1 MFRINIITPTTAIIM
16 ASCSCCSV
24 VSYAY
29 EIKQSTLPSLPC
41 CGVCFFVFL
50 CSFPH
55 RFHLFF
61 FPFTYLSIYQ
71 HGVQSSTGLFSVQPP
86 CPAPSLSLSLSL
98 YSEAVTLGV
107 HCLGWPH
114 LQLYLPLCVSR
125 SLSGLYNRS
134 RIRAIIAPWL
144 LTAGV
149 YCGFVWEGRTTARGH
164 THILTENMSKH
175 TPWIRGPE
183 KTQLNKCNYAVRVCV
198 FLCVFVSSGA
208 WGETWRHW

>member
-1 MFRINIITPTTAIIM
+1 MIM
-16 ASCSCCSV
+16 VPCSCCSV

-29 EIKQSTLPSLPC
+29 EINKVLYHPC
-41 CGVCFFVFL
+41 HAVVVFL
-50 CSFPH
+50 CTLQVLNSSPFHSPIWASPTFSLPQAFP
-55 RFHLFF
+55 LQ
-61 FPFTYLSIYQ
+61 LA
-71 HGVQSSTGLFSVQPP
+71 LQPP
-86 CPAPSLSLSLSL
+86 CPAPSLALSLSL

-149 YCGFVWEGRTTARGH
+149 YCGFVWEGRTTAHSH
-164 THILTENMSKH
+164 THILTENMSKY
-175 TPWIRGPE
+175 TPWIRDY
-183 KTQLNKCNYAVRVCV
+183 KWLDLIKCKWVTRVFNKHTRER
-198 FLCVFVSSGA
+198 
-208 WGETWRHW
+208 GETLVDL

>member
-1 MFRINIITPTTAIIM
+1 MV
-16 ASCSCCSV
+16 SCSCCSV

-29 EIKQSTLPSLPC
+29 EINKVLYHPCHAVVCYCAPCTQVLTSSLFHSPSRASPTSSLP
-41 CGVCFFVFL
+41 
-50 CSFPH
+50 
-55 RFHLFF
+55 
-61 FPFTYLSIYQ
+61 Q
-71 HGVQSSTGLFSVQPP
+71 AFSLQPALQPP

-149 YCGFVWEGRTTARGH
+149 YCGFVWEGRTTAHGH
-164 THILTENMSKH
+164 TRILTENMCTQIHSLDQA
-175 TPWIRGPE
+175 PE
-183 KTQLNKCNYAVRVCV
+183 LTWFNQMQTSHVRPHSICWAV
-198 FLCVFVSSGA
+198 L
-208 WGETWRHW
+208 

>member
-1 MFRINIITPTTAIIM
+1 MVCVF
-16 ASCSCCSV
+16 
-24 VSYAY
+24 
-29 EIKQSTLPSLPC
+29 
-41 CGVCFFVFL
+41 CFFFCAVFHTGFT
-50 CSFPH
+50 SFSVHSPIWAS
-55 RFHLFF
+55 
-61 FPFTYLSIYQ
+61 TNT
-71 HGVQSSTGLFSVQPP
+71 QSSTGLFSVQPP

-183 KTQLNKCNYAVRVCV
+183 KTQLNKCN
-198 FLCVFVSSGA
+198 
-208 WGETWRHW
+208 